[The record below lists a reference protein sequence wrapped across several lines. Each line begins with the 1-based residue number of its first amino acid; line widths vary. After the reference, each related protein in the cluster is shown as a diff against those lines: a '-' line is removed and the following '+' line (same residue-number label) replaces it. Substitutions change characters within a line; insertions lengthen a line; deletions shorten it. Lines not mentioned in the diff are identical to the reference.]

1 MKNIWIILLGVITCF
16 TSCLDDILS
25 KKPLDIISDEVVW
38 NDQVMIDAYLAQQYM
53 LTTVF
58 VNEATTYIE
67 SWSAGSPV
75 DGAWSIE
82 LSEHG
87 YGPLVINNI
96 ADEAKGGWEVSGN
109 ASTYKAGRLSING
122 GFLEWWEY
130 PYYIIRNLN
139 QMLEK
144 MSESTLDED
153 FKKLRMAEARFL
165 RAYNYFSMVKRYGG
179 VPLILKT
186 VSLDGTEEELFPKR
200 NSEKEIYDF
209 VIAEMEA
216 VKEDLSKTVD
226 FGRPDKYTA
235 LALKCRA
242 ALYAGSIAQN
252 GKVQLDGLLGIPSG
266 QAKDYYQT
274 AYDAASEI
282 MQSGKYQLYDQDSDK
297 VMNFRN
303 IFMVKRNCEVIFAK
317 QHNYVDALASG
328 GCTWGYD
335 FCQRP
340 KPHGWNLGMGNM
352 PYLEMAEE
360 FEYIDG
366 RSGKLDRN
374 AIQQGL
380 WSMEELWKDKDP
392 RFFATLYTNQ
402 TPWRGSVVDFHNG
415 IIGGDGV
422 LYENAGEGYQGV
434 DALGTQNLF
443 GSNFGTGFG
452 VMKYLDENVDIGSTW
467 SNSGTDYIVFRYAE
481 ILLNAAEAAFELGKT
496 GDALSF
502 VNQIRKRA
510 GICELS
516 SITREAIRHER
527 KVELAFEG
535 HRYWDLRRW
544 REAETALSRAFS
556 GLRYVLD
563 YNTQKYKLIVL
574 ENIDGDNNTP
584 KFNDYNYYFPITLGR
599 TGANSNLIE
608 NPGYN

>member
-1 MKNIWIILLGVITCF
+1 
-16 TSCLDDILS
+16 
-25 KKPLDIISDEVVW
+25 
-38 NDQVMIDAYLAQQYM
+38 
-53 LTTVF
+53 
-58 VNEATTYIE
+58 
-67 SWSAGSPV
+67 
-75 DGAWSIE
+75 
-82 LSEHG
+82 
-87 YGPLVINNI
+87 
-96 ADEAKGGWEVSGN
+96 
-109 ASTYKAGRLSING
+109 
-122 GFLEWWEY
+122 
-130 PYYIIRNLN
+130 
-139 QMLEK
+139 
-144 MSESTLDED
+144 
-153 FKKLRMAEARFL
+153 
-165 RAYNYFSMVKRYGG
+165 
-179 VPLILKT
+179 
-186 VSLDGTEEELFPKR
+186 
-200 NSEKEIYDF
+200 
-209 VIAEMEA
+209 MEA

-402 TPWRGSVVDFHNG
+402 TPWRGSV
-415 IIGGDGV
+415 
-422 LYENAGEGYQGV
+422 
-434 DALGTQNLF
+434 
-443 GSNFGTGFG
+443 
-452 VMKYLDENVDIGSTW
+452 
-467 SNSGTDYIVFRYAE
+467 
-481 ILLNAAEAAFELGKT
+481 
-496 GDALSF
+496 
-502 VNQIRKRA
+502 
-510 GICELS
+510 
-516 SITREAIRHER
+516 
-527 KVELAFEG
+527 
-535 HRYWDLRRW
+535 
-544 REAETALSRAFS
+544 
-556 GLRYVLD
+556 
-563 YNTQKYKLIVL
+563 
-574 ENIDGDNNTP
+574 P
-584 KFNDYNYYFPITLGR
+584 
-599 TGANSNLIE
+599 
-608 NPGYN
+608 